1 LTVLEIA
8 SLKRQLAIVAIALA
22 AACSAA
28 RKDLGEVQVKTLRP
42 QTAAQRFDYVNFH
55 VQEGRVFVSSP
66 YTPIDFDL
74 VAMDDGCLRGSSR
87 DNQLAYC
94 PVSDAPDAEGI
105 WHWRSVGRE
114 PMAFS
119 TRIKDG
125 GRLLEIV
132 ATTFRAELE
141 LGKTPVD
148 AEIRR
153 NPGLIGA
160 AFAQGLFPASKDE
173 EGTDSYQHEWKYV
186 LVR

>member
-1 LTVLEIA
+1 LIVSGSA

-22 AACSAA
+22 AGCAAA

-42 QTAAQRFDYVNFH
+42 QTTTQQFDYVNFH
-55 VQEGRVFVSSP
+55 LQEGRVFVGGP
-66 YTPIDFDL
+66 YTATDFDL

-94 PVSDAPDAEGI
+94 PVSGTADPDGT

-114 PMAFS
+114 LTAFS
-119 TRIKDG
+119 TQLRDG

-141 LGKTPVD
+141 LGKSPVD

-173 EGTDSYQHEWKYV
+173 EGSDSYEHEWKYV

>member
-1 LTVLEIA
+1 MN
-8 SLKRQLAIVAIALA
+8 RQLVIVAIALA
-22 AACSAA
+22 AAGCGAA

-42 QTAAQRFDYVNFH
+42 MTATQQFNYVNFH

-66 YTPIDFDL
+66 YTAVDFDL

-94 PVSDAPDAEGI
+94 PVSVAPDADGI
-105 WHWRSVGRE
+105 SHWRSVGRE
-114 PMAFS
+114 MTAFS
-119 TRIKDG
+119 TQLKGG

-141 LGKTPVD
+141 LGKSPVD
-148 AEIRR
+148 REIRR

-173 EGTDSYQHEWKYV
+173 EGSDSFQHEWKYV